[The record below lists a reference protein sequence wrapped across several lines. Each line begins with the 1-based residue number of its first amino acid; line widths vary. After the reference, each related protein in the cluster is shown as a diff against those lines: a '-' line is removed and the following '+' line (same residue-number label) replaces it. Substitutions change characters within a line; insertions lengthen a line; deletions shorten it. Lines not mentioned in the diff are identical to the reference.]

1 MRLRE
6 IKPGMVIHCNDKNEK
21 KVLFEELKRL
31 GYVWCGNSEIDANY
45 DCEVCNDTIYVHS
58 EVEAYQ
64 YKNITHGNGKG
75 NIEFSDLI
83 IPELSAAE
91 VPAILYEICE
101 EYSSGG
107 VNCNPDCPFAFH
119 GMKCDQYK
127 AENGQRVVEAC
138 EQWKADHEKKEPEFE
153 WVDICRIIEVQDN
166 GKKVCVHEEDIKD
179 ADLPFGYKE
188 CTAELILKE
197 YMKSHDGNYFATV
210 ERVCRVKGEK

>member
-1 MRLRE
+1 MRLKE
-6 IKPGMVIHCNDKNEK
+6 IKPGMVICCKNNAEWNK
-21 KVLFEELKRL
+21 LEDYFENKGWDERDYIRRL
-31 GYVWCGNSEIDANY
+31 DHSTVIHIDGFN
-45 DCEVCNDTIYVHS
+45 EVRWESKSKIVNGSD
-58 EVEAYQ
+58 
-64 YKNITHGNGKG
+64 ITY
-75 NIEFSDLI
+75 FSDLI

-107 VNCNPDCPFAFH
+107 VNCSPDCPFAFH

-127 AENGQRVVEAC
+127 AENGQRVAEIC
-138 EQWKADHEKKEPEFE
+138 EQWKADHEQKELEFE

-179 ADLPFGYKE
+179 SELPFGYKE

-197 YMKSHDGNYFATV
+197 YMRIHRGNYFATV
-210 ERVCRVKGEK
+210 EHVCRVKGEK